1 MKTNF
6 HIRMTKRLP
15 FFYGWIIV
23 AAAFLGTFIGGGLQS
38 FTFSIFLE
46 PMSKDLGWSRTVLT
60 GALAVRI
67 IAAASLA
74 PLFGVTVDRH
84 GPRLLIM
91 LAAIIGSIAA
101 LLISRV
107 TEIWQ
112 FYVIFAFVGISG
124 GAGLGGVVT
133 GATVSKWFVRLRG
146 RALAITTMAGP
157 APGLFLAPILTLIVF
172 NQGWRSGW
180 ILMSVLFIT
189 LLLPVAFFMVRQPE
203 DIGLLPDGASSKDEL
218 DRAYEKRGGLE
229 SLYSWSLR
237 ESIRTKA
244 LWTLVLTQIL
254 SGLAISSVVL
264 HEFSYVR
271 DMGFST
277 TVAAAVLSTHAG
289 LAMAIRPIWGVVLER
304 VPVRLV
310 MCVVYLGTA
319 VGLIILLNA
328 STASTVFLFAVVY
341 GTTVAGLA
349 VSQTIIFPN
358 YFGRDHVGAIRGFTM
373 PITMPAGAVGPLL
386 VSIMY
391 DINGDY
397 FTGFSILTVLLLLSA
412 GLILITKPPRPPRQT
427 KRANHEA

>member
-1 MKTNF
+1 MDKHNKPDF
-6 HIRMTKRLP
+6 HVRMSKKLP
-15 FFYGWIIV
+15 FYYGWVIV

-46 PMSKDLGWSRTVLT
+46 PMGKDLGWSKTVLT
-60 GALAVRI
+60 GALTVRI
-67 IAAASLA
+67 ITAASLA
-74 PLFGVTVDRH
+74 PFFGVTVDRH

-157 APGLFLAPILTLIVF
+157 APGLFLAPIMTLIVF

-180 ILMSVLFIT
+180 ILMSILFIT

-218 DRAYEKRGGLE
+218 EIAYKKRGGLE

-237 ESIRTKA
+237 ESLRTKA
-244 LWTLVLTQIL
+244 LWSLVVTQIL

-271 DMGFST
+271 DMGYST
-277 TVAAAVLSTHAG
+277 AIAAGVLSTHAG
-289 LAMAIRPIWGVVLER
+289 LAMAIRPIWGVILER
-304 VPVRLV
+304 IPVRLV
-310 MCVVYLGTA
+310 MSAVYLGTA
-319 VGLIILLNA
+319 VGIIILLNA
-328 STASTVFLFAVVY
+328 TTVTTVFLFAVVY
-341 GTTVAGLA
+341 GMTVAGLA

-373 PITMPAGAVGPLL
+373 PITMPAGAVGPLI

-397 FTGFSILTVLLLLSA
+397 FIGFSILAVLLLISA
-412 GLILITKPPRPPRQT
+412 ALIVVTKPPLTPQKT
-427 KRANHEA
+427 KR

>member
-1 MKTNF
+1 MDKHNKPDF
-6 HIRMTKRLP
+6 HVRMSKKLP
-15 FFYGWIIV
+15 FYYGWVIV

-46 PMSKDLGWSRTVLT
+46 PMGKDLGWSKTVLT
-60 GALAVRI
+60 GALTVRI
-67 IAAASLA
+67 ITAASLA
-74 PLFGVTVDRH
+74 PFFGVTVDRH

-107 TEIWQ
+107 SEIWQ

-157 APGLFLAPILTLIVF
+157 APGLFLAPIMTLIVF

-180 ILMSVLFIT
+180 ILMSILFIT

-218 DRAYEKRGGLE
+218 EIAYKKRGGLE

-237 ESIRTKA
+237 ESLRTKA
-244 LWTLVLTQIL
+244 LWSLVVTQIL

-271 DMGFST
+271 DMGYST
-277 TVAAAVLSTHAG
+277 AIAAGVLSTHAG
-289 LAMAIRPIWGVVLER
+289 LAMAIRPIWGVILER
-304 VPVRLV
+304 IPVRLV
-310 MCVVYLGTA
+310 MSAVYLGTA
-319 VGLIILLNA
+319 VGIIILLNA
-328 STASTVFLFAVVY
+328 TTVTTVFLFAVVY
-341 GTTVAGLA
+341 GMTVAGLA

-373 PITMPAGAVGPLL
+373 PITMPAGAVGPLI

-397 FTGFSILTVLLLLSA
+397 FIGFSILAVLLLISA
-412 GLILITKPPRPPRQT
+412 ALIVVTKPPLTPQKT
-427 KRANHEA
+427 KR

>member
-1 MKTNF
+1 M
-6 HIRMTKRLP
+6 
-15 FFYGWIIV
+15 
-23 AAAFLGTFIGGGLQS
+23 
-38 FTFSIFLE
+38 
-46 PMSKDLGWSRTVLT
+46 
-60 GALAVRI
+60 
-67 IAAASLA
+67 
-74 PLFGVTVDRH
+74 
-84 GPRLLIM
+84 
-91 LAAIIGSIAA
+91 
-101 LLISRV
+101 

-157 APGLFLAPILTLIVF
+157 APGLFLAPIMTLIVF

-180 ILMSVLFIT
+180 ILMSILFIT

-218 DRAYEKRGGLE
+218 EIAYKKRGGLE

-237 ESIRTKA
+237 ESLRTKA
-244 LWTLVLTQIL
+244 LWSLVVTQIL

-271 DMGFST
+271 DMGYST
-277 TVAAAVLSTHAG
+277 AIAAGVLSTHAG
-289 LAMAIRPIWGVVLER
+289 LAMAIRPIWGVILER
-304 VPVRLV
+304 IPVRLV
-310 MCVVYLGTA
+310 MSAVYLGTA
-319 VGLIILLNA
+319 VGIIILLNA
-328 STASTVFLFAVVY
+328 TTVTTVFLFAVVY
-341 GTTVAGLA
+341 GMTVAGLA

-373 PITMPAGAVGPLL
+373 PITMPAGAVGPLI

-397 FTGFSILTVLLLLSA
+397 FIGFSILAVLLLISA
-412 GLILITKPPRPPRQT
+412 ALIVVTKPPLTPQNT
-427 KRANHEA
+427 KR

>member
-1 MKTNF
+1 MDKHNKPDF
-6 HIRMTKRLP
+6 HVRMAKKLP
-15 FFYGWIIV
+15 FYYGWVIV

-46 PMSKDLGWSRTVLT
+46 PMGKDLGWSKTVLT
-60 GALAVRI
+60 GALTVRI
-67 IAAASLA
+67 ITAASLA
-74 PLFGVTVDRH
+74 PFFGVTVDRH

-157 APGLFLAPILTLIVF
+157 APGLFLAPIMTLIVF

-180 ILMSVLFIT
+180 ILMSILFIT

-218 DRAYEKRGGLE
+218 EIAYKKRGGLE

-237 ESIRTKA
+237 ESLRTKA
-244 LWTLVLTQIL
+244 LWSLVVTQIL

-271 DMGFST
+271 DMGYST
-277 TVAAAVLSTHAG
+277 AIAAGVLSTHAG
-289 LAMAIRPIWGVVLER
+289 LAMAIRPIWGVILER
-304 VPVRLV
+304 IPVRLV
-310 MCVVYLGTA
+310 MSAVYLGTA
-319 VGLIILLNA
+319 VGIIILLNA
-328 STASTVFLFAVVY
+328 TTVTTVFLFAVVY
-341 GTTVAGLA
+341 GMTVAGLA

-373 PITMPAGAVGPLL
+373 PITMPAGAVGPLI

-397 FTGFSILTVLLLLSA
+397 FIGFSILAVLLLISA
-412 GLILITKPPRPPRQT
+412 ALIVVTKPPLTPQKT
-427 KRANHEA
+427 KR

>member
-1 MKTNF
+1 MDKHNKPDF
-6 HIRMTKRLP
+6 HVRMAKKLP
-15 FFYGWIIV
+15 FYYGWVIV

-46 PMSKDLGWSRTVLT
+46 PMGKDLGWSKTVLT
-60 GALAVRI
+60 GALTVRI
-67 IAAASLA
+67 ITAASLA
-74 PLFGVTVDRH
+74 PFFGVTVDRH

-157 APGLFLAPILTLIVF
+157 APGLFLAPIMTLIVF

-180 ILMSVLFIT
+180 ILMSILFIT

-218 DRAYEKRGGLE
+218 EIAYKKRGGLE

-237 ESIRTKA
+237 ESLRTKA
-244 LWTLVLTQIL
+244 LWSLVVTQIL
-254 SGLAISSVVL
+254 SGLAISTVVL

-271 DMGFST
+271 DMGYST
-277 TVAAAVLSTHAG
+277 AIAAGVLSTHAG
-289 LAMAIRPIWGVVLER
+289 LAMAIRPIWGVILER
-304 VPVRLV
+304 IPVRLV
-310 MCVVYLGTA
+310 MSAVYLGTA
-319 VGLIILLNA
+319 VGIIILLNA
-328 STASTVFLFAVVY
+328 TTVTTVFLFAVVY
-341 GTTVAGLA
+341 GMTVAGLA

-373 PITMPAGAVGPLL
+373 PITMPAGAVGPLI

-397 FTGFSILTVLLLLSA
+397 FIGFSILAVLLLISA
-412 GLILITKPPRPPRQT
+412 ALIVVTKPPLTPQKT
-427 KRANHEA
+427 KR

>member
-1 MKTNF
+1 MDKHNKPDF
-6 HIRMTKRLP
+6 HVRMAKKLP
-15 FFYGWIIV
+15 FYYGWVIV

-46 PMSKDLGWSRTVLT
+46 PMGKDLGWSKTVLT
-60 GALAVRI
+60 GALTVRI
-67 IAAASLA
+67 ITAASLA
-74 PLFGVTVDRH
+74 PFFGVTVDRH

-107 TEIWQ
+107 SEIWQ

-157 APGLFLAPILTLIVF
+157 APGLFLAPIMTLIVF

-180 ILMSVLFIT
+180 ILMSILFIT
-189 LLLPVAFFMVRQPE
+189 FLLPVAFFMVRQPE

-218 DRAYEKRGGLE
+218 EIAYKKRGGLE

-237 ESIRTKA
+237 ESLRTKA
-244 LWTLVLTQIL
+244 LWSLVVTQIL

-271 DMGFST
+271 DMGYST
-277 TVAAAVLSTHAG
+277 AIAAGVLSTHAG
-289 LAMAIRPIWGVVLER
+289 LAMAIRPIWGVILER
-304 VPVRLV
+304 IPVRLV
-310 MCVVYLGTA
+310 MSAVYLGTA
-319 VGLIILLNA
+319 VGIIILLNA
-328 STASTVFLFAVVY
+328 TTVTTVFLFAVVY
-341 GTTVAGLA
+341 GMTVAGLA

-373 PITMPAGAVGPLL
+373 PITMPAGAVGPLI

-397 FTGFSILTVLLLLSA
+397 FIGFSILAVLLLISA
-412 GLILITKPPRPPRQT
+412 ALIVVTKPPLAPQKT
-427 KRANHEA
+427 KR